1 MQAVQ
6 QVEIDGQDFKRA
18 MEGAKSHIER
28 HIDELNELNVFPVPD
43 GDTGINMFMTM
54 RSAVRAVE
62 DSPEISVGKV
72 SKMAARGALLG
83 ARGNSGVILS
93 QILRGISKG
102 IGDRKKISP
111 HDWAQALKIGSD
123 EAYRLVVDPVE
134 GTILTVIREVSEA
147 ASRMTER
154 KVGFTRVVVSLA
166 TQARKT
172 VKKTPELLPVLKQAG
187 VVDAGAKGLMYFFVG
202 VKESVCRKTSSSRA
216 RPDVSP
222 RVA

>member
-1 MQAVQ
+1 MQVVQ
-6 QVEIDGQDFKRA
+6 QVEIDGQDFKRV

-28 HIDELNELNVFPVPD
+28 HVDELNELNVFPVPD

-54 RSAVRAVE
+54 RSAVIAVE
-62 DSPEISVGKV
+62 DSSEISVGEV
-72 SKMAARGALLG
+72 SKMVARGALLG

-102 IGDRKKISP
+102 IGDREKISP
-111 HDWAQALKIGSD
+111 HDWARALKLGSD

-154 KVGFTRVVVSLA
+154 KVGFTRVVVFLA

-202 VKESVCRKTSSSRA
+202 VREAVCRKASSSRS